1 MSNKNKNIQLQKV
14 KQEVKIIFGKDVE
27 IRKKKKKPKKKKK
40 VISVKKPRMQFR
52 GIVPPSLTNQVF
64 PGYQPRFFTAMRD
77 HSRNEKMFN
86 DNMQRINEIE
96 KRIKSKMT
104 KDGDKQKVEVLKS
117 KRDVNDKFFDAEGPP
132 QRQSQAV
139 RAVSGNEFFD
149 AQGPPQIAPGNDFFD
164 AEGPPQ
170 IAPQRQSQAERVESD
185 ESDLGLLFD
194 EDNASVPRQP
204 RSSPPKRPLAKPPTL
219 TSVEDIR
226 EPTDRDIQPVQDIRE
241 PQPTDIQPVQDIRR
255 RNIRPIAKAP
265 PKKVT
270 GDEFFDTEGPPQ
282 IAPGNEFFDAE
293 GPRPGKRPLEPQGF
307 EESKTP
313 IEPTEYEKLKQQLFT
328 SQEIRNTNTSNE
340 KLVRLLSEYDVMLG
354 IDRQKFEEFVNDE
367 GELKPKKRS
376 ALQKFLLDQRQRV
389 LAEARR
395 R

>member
-86 DNMQRINEIE
+86 DNMQRIDEIE

-117 KRDVNDKFFDAEGPP
+117 KRDVNDKFFDAQGPP
-132 QRQSQAV
+132 QRRTERKELPVLKPLAKAPPKKV
-139 RAVSGNEFFD
+139 TGDEFFD
-149 AQGPPQIAPGNDFFD
+149 AQGPPEEI
-164 AEGPPQ
+164 PQ
-170 IAPQRQSQAERVESD
+170 PTDQRQSQS

-226 EPTDRDIQPVQDIRE
+226 EPQPTDIQPVQDIRQ

-255 RNIRPIAKAP
+255 NIRPIAKAP
-265 PKKVT
+265 PKKT
-270 GDEFFDTEGPPQ
+270 K
-282 IAPGNEFFDAE
+282 N
-293 GPRPGKRPLEPQGF
+293 PLETEIEFIPTVRRENF
-307 EESKTP
+307 SPTNLDIRLEPPRSSSDRLRP
-313 IEPTEYEKLKQQLFT
+313 IISDPVTLQTRSRSPVIGITEFT
-328 SQEIRNTNTSNE
+328 RG
-340 KLVRLLSEYDVMLG
+340 RG
-354 IDRQKFEEFVNDE
+354 R
-367 GELKPKKRS
+367 PKKIKDPPRKEKTTIS
-376 ALQKFLLDQRQRV
+376 TLIAK
-389 LAEARR
+389 
-395 R
+395 